1 MVKDKRYTVLK
12 KLVEGGNIFSF
23 TDMLDVVP
31 ISTIRNDLKTNYS
44 SLKRKINQPE
54 LFVIKDL
61 LKIAELID
69 CNPDLIIKLSTKDY
83 LRRKKQK
90 K

>member
-12 KLVEGGNIFSF
+12 KLIESGNIFSF
-23 TDMLDVVP
+23 TDMLDIVP
-31 ISTIRNDLKTNYS
+31 ISTLRNDLKTNYS
-44 SLKRKINQPE
+44 SLKRKIGEPE

-61 LKIAELID
+61 LKISELID